1 MTDHLLFNTIGLI
14 SLLESEGLRERLNK
28 EEQTLMNIIP
38 INLINDFAKMYVAK
52 KVEWFGKYEMAGYLK
67 AFDYCAEYISIYKD
81 VMGVER

>member
-1 MTDHLLFNTIGLI
+1 MCDHFLFNTIGLI

>member
-1 MTDHLLFNTIGLI
+1 MCDRMLFDTIGII
-14 SLLESEGLRERLNK
+14 SLMDSDGLRERLAK
-28 EEQTLMNIIP
+28 EEDELFSIVP
-38 INLINDFAKMYVAK
+38 LNLINDFAKMYVAK